1 MKTSI
6 LLLLTFLGCTSWFQS
21 QLLYQIKSKDGKLSS
36 YIFGTIHMM
45 PKEQFAIQP
54 NLLNAFNQTT
64 TLAMEVDLNM
74 DLATKIDLA
83 KQTLL
88 PEGKTIE
95 DVTTTEQ
102 YQMIYSYC
110 VDSNGISKKKFKR
123 YSHLKPF
130 FFSSALLQDE
140 LKETKSYE
148 LEFNDMASKAG
159 KKTMGL
165 ESIQVQMQTINTV
178 SIPDQV
184 SMLMDGL
191 KSTDTYDAMLTNYLN
206 EDLDLLYQDITAE
219 SSSFPNFIENFLNKR
234 NKNWIPVIENQIEHE
249 CTFIHVGAGHLPGE
263 NGVLNLLKMKGYTIT
278 AISLK

>member
-1 MKTSI
+1 MKPSI
-6 LLLLTFLGCTSWFQS
+6 LILAFLGCTSWINS
-21 QLLYQIKSKDGKLSS
+21 QLLYEIKSKDGQKSS

-54 NLLNAFNQTT
+54 NLQNAFNQTT

-83 KQTLL
+83 KQTFL
-88 PEGKTIE
+88 PDGKTLE
-95 DVTTTEQ
+95 DITSKEQ
-102 YQMIYSYC
+102 YQAIYSYC
-110 VDSNGISKKKFKR
+110 IDSNGISKKKFKR

-130 FFSSALLQDE
+130 FFSSVLLQDE

-165 ESIQVQMQTINTV
+165 ESIQVQMQTINSV
-178 SIPDQV
+178 SIQDQV

-191 KSTDTYDAMLTNYLN
+191 KSTETYDAMLTNYLN
-206 EDLDLLYQDITAE
+206 ENLDLLYHDIIVE
-219 SSSFPNFIENFLNKR
+219 SNSFPNFVENFLNKR

-249 CTFIHVGAGHLPGE
+249 RTFIAVGAGHLPGE
-263 NGVLNLLKMKGYTIT
+263 NGVLNLLKMRGYTLT
-278 AISLK
+278 AIPLK

>member
-1 MKTSI
+1 MKPSI
-6 LLLLTFLGCTSWFQS
+6 LILAFLGCTSWINS
-21 QLLYQIKSKDGKLSS
+21 QLLYEIKSKDGQKSS

-54 NLLNAFNQTT
+54 NLQNAFNQTT

-83 KQTLL
+83 KQTFL
-88 PEGKTIE
+88 PDGKTLE
-95 DVTTTEQ
+95 DITSTEQ
-102 YQMIYSYC
+102 YQAIYSYC
-110 VDSNGISKKKFKR
+110 IDSNGISKKKFKR

-130 FFSSALLQDE
+130 FFSSVLLQDE

-165 ESIQVQMQTINTV
+165 ESIQVQMQTINSV
-178 SIPDQV
+178 SIQDQV

-191 KSTDTYDAMLTNYLN
+191 KSTETYDAMLTNYLN
-206 EDLDLLYQDITAE
+206 ENLDLLYQDIIAE
-219 SSSFPNFIENFLNKR
+219 SNSFPNFVENFLNKR

-249 CTFIHVGAGHLPGE
+249 RTFIAVGAGHLPGE
-263 NGVLNLLKMKGYTIT
+263 NGVLNLLKMRGYTLT
-278 AISLK
+278 AIPLK